1 MAQVELEI
9 NGRVYTVGCGD
20 GEEPR
25 LTALAKY
32 VDAKLR
38 ELAVRVGPL
47 GEARLLMLT
56 CLTLAD
62 ELGEA
67 LQRAEVGRRARE
79 EMAATG
85 PDTDALKARIAEL
98 EARLGTREDEISRD
112 LARIADRLTAAA
124 DRLAPAG

>member
-1 MAQVELEI
+1 
-9 NGRVYTVGCGD
+9 
-20 GEEPR
+20 
-25 LTALAKY
+25 
-32 VDAKLR
+32 
-38 ELAVRVGPL
+38 
-47 GEARLLMLT
+47 MLT

-79 EMAATG
+79 EMPATG

-112 LARIADRLTAAA
+112 LARIADRLAAAA